1 MLLLTQSKPELF
13 HFLRNESLKLGISCC
28 MKRHSAFRAHTG
40 LLAAFFLISL
50 TGLLPAVTLYWL
62 MRPTVINNPG
72 LRAYQAP
79 RPDPLF
85 ARNSNPPVS
94 PFGAA
99 KQQSAD
105 GRSAFAA
112 VRTGIPE
119 GASAGIGKKKRQVKP
134 RAYAR
139 RSTSPPAYETTT
151 AVSSWPVGIYG
162 SPNRNR

>member
-1 MLLLTQSKPELF
+1 
-13 HFLRNESLKLGISCC
+13 
-28 MKRHSAFRAHTG
+28 MKQHSAFRANTG
-40 LLAAFFLISL
+40 LLGAFFLISL
-50 TGLLPAVTLYWL
+50 TGLLPAGALYWL
-62 MRPTVINNPG
+62 MRPTVIVNPG

-85 ARNSNPPVS
+85 ARNSNPHVS

-112 VRTGIPE
+112 VRTEIPE
-119 GASAGIGKKKRQVKP
+119 GASADLGKKKRQVKP

-139 RSTSPPAYETTT
+139 RSPSPLAYEATTS
-151 AVSSWPVGIYG
+151 VSAWPVGTYG
-162 SPNRNR
+162 SPNWNR

>member
-1 MLLLTQSKPELF
+1 
-13 HFLRNESLKLGISCC
+13 
-28 MKRHSAFRAHTG
+28 MKRTSAFRANTG
-40 LLAAFFLISL
+40 VLGAFFLIAL
-50 TGLLPAVTLYWL
+50 TGPLPAGVLYWL
-62 MRPTVINNPG
+62 MRPTVIVNPA

-85 ARNSNPPVS
+85 ARNSNPNVS

-99 KQQSAD
+99 KQQSTD

-119 GASAGIGKKKRQVKP
+119 GASADIGKKKRQVKP

-139 RSTSPPAYETTT
+139 RSTSPLAYEGTT
-151 AVSSWPVGIYG
+151 AVSSWPVGTYG
-162 SPNRNR
+162 SPNWNR